1 MRWYR
6 ADLHIHS
13 VLSPCGD
20 LDMSPARIIHE
31 AKNHNLDIIGITD
44 HNHTGHAR
52 QMIELG
58 LKEGIQVFPGVEIN
72 TCEEIHCLAFF
83 ENIGKTEKFQ
93 DYINSHTTDIRNKP
107 EKFGHQL
114 LVNEKEE
121 ILEQIEWLL
130 ITSLTC
136 SINEIEKTVHQL
148 DGIFIPAH
156 IQRKSNSIYT
166 QLGFLPDN
174 LTIDAIEIT
183 AGMELSNLY
192 STKPELKNYSI
203 ILNSDAHYPEQ
214 IGSQA
219 TKYYLKAP
227 SFVEWK
233 MALQGINNRKISLK

>member
-20 LDMSPARIIHE
+20 LDMSPVRIIHE

-44 HNHTGHAR
+44 HNHTGHAKLT
-52 QMIELG
+52 IELG
-58 LKEGIQVFPGVEIN
+58 EKEGIQVFSGVEIN
-72 TCEEIHCLAFF
+72 TREEIHCLAFF

-93 DYINSHTTDIRNKP
+93 DYINSCATRIENKP

-130 ITSLTC
+130 ISSLTC
-136 SINEIEKTVHQL
+136 SIDEVEKKVHQL
-148 DGIFIPAH
+148 DGVFVPAH
-156 IQRKSNSIYT
+156 IQRKSNCIYT

-174 LTIDAIEIT
+174 LIIDAIEIT
-183 AGMELSNLY
+183 DCTRLSDLY
-192 STKPELKNYSI
+192 STRPELKDYSI
-203 ILNSDAHYPEQ
+203 ILNSDAHYPQQ
-214 IGSQA
+214 IGSQYSN
-219 TKYYLKAP
+219 YYLKEP

-233 MALQGINNRKISLK
+233 MALQGINNRKVSLK

>member
-31 AKNHNLDIIGITD
+31 AKSQNLDIIGITD

-52 QMIELG
+52 LMIELG
-58 LKEGIQVFPGVEIN
+58 AKKGIRVFPGVEIN
-72 TCEEIHCLAFF
+72 TREEIHCLAFF

-93 DYINSHTTDIRNKP
+93 DYLNSHMSAIKNKP
-107 EKFGHQL
+107 DKFGHQL

-121 ILEQIEWLL
+121 ILEQIECLL

-136 SINEIEKTVHQL
+136 SINEAEKTVHQL

-183 AGMELSNLY
+183 AGKELSELY
-192 STKPELKNYSI
+192 STKPELKDYSI
-203 ILNSDAHYPEQ
+203 VLNSDAHCPGQ
-214 IGSQA
+214 IGSQV
-219 TKYYLKAP
+219 TNYYLDAP
-227 SFVEWK
+227 SFAEWK
-233 MALQGINNRKISLK
+233 MALQGINNRKIGLK

>member
-31 AKNHNLDIIGITD
+31 AKSQNLDIIGITD

-52 QMIELG
+52 LMIELG
-58 LKEGIQVFPGVEIN
+58 EKKGIRVFPGVEIN
-72 TCEEIHCLAFF
+72 TREEIHCLAFF

-93 DYINSHTTDIRNKP
+93 DYLNSHMSGIKNKP
-107 EKFGHQL
+107 DKLGHQL

-121 ILEQIEWLL
+121 ILEQIECLL

-136 SINEIEKTVHQL
+136 DINEVEKIIHQL

-183 AGMELSNLY
+183 VGKGLSELY
-192 STKPELKNYSI
+192 STKPELQDYSI

-214 IGSQA
+214 IGSQV
-219 TKYYLKAP
+219 TNYYLGAP
-227 SFVEWK
+227 SFAEWK
-233 MALQGINNRKISLK
+233 MALQGINNRKIGLK